1 MGVINHADK
10 RVGKSA
16 LGRWMRRAIAFAVA
30 LSMVLAMLP
39 CAAYA
44 KNFDEM
50 FVGNFVTLSRD
61 DDDGY
66 GYEPVSIILTVTY
79 NNDVLAR
86 AEERQFEWEKYLQ
99 LRLETSGEFDMIDPH
114 VLKTDSDTV
123 LRYSF
128 DIENGRSAALWIVED
143 LHKGAIQPSM
153 RIVAVTPEGAELDV
167 IGDEY
172 FHSTLTKS
180 KTNDWFLENATVA
193 LNESDKA
200 GIPNAKLKLK
210 VQPIPE
216 AEPPVDGEN
225 GEDAPPPCDDCGDSG
240 NGKNANPPVT
250 AYPPT
255 DGVIRTGD
263 AVVLVGVVI
272 MGVSLAF
279 IIAMAK
285 RRKEA

>member
-16 LGRWMRRAIAFAVA
+16 LGRWVRRAIALITTLA
-30 LSMVLAMLP
+30 MVLAMFP
-39 CAAYA
+39 HAAHA

-66 GYEPVSIILTVTY
+66 GYEPISIILTVTY

-153 RIVAVTPEGAELDV
+153 RIVAVTPEGAELAI

-172 FHSTLTKS
+172 FHSTLTKN

-216 AEPPVDGEN
+216 DVPPADGEN
-225 GEDAPPPCDDCGDSG
+225 GEDAPPSSDEDSG
-240 NGKNANPPVT
+240 TNKGPSTPGT
-250 AYPPT
+250 TYPPT

-263 AVVLVGVVI
+263 AVAIIGVIV
-272 MGVSLAF
+272 MGVSIAF
-279 IIAMAK
+279 IIVMAK